1 MTAMTPTG
9 ENTKNGSLFKR
20 PKPDFSSRLGRGDRS
35 PLGVWFWELDRVLL
49 SLILVLMA
57 IGLLSVAAASPA
69 TARRLSTAT
78 VELSP
83 LLFFYKQLAW
93 VALALPVM
101 FVISMYPRERSGELA
116 TNSPPTYLIRTMSSA
131 TSEAPRSS
139 SPMAVSDFP
148 DPLFPTIRTPT
159 PRMSTMQP

>member
-101 FVISMYPRERSGELA
+101 FVISMYPREQARRLSIIGFVVFLTLLLA
-116 TNSPPTYLIRTMSSA
+116 
-131 TSEAPRSS
+131 
-139 SPMAVSDFP
+139 V
-148 DPLFPTIRTPT
+148 PLLGKEVNGAQRWIG
-159 PRMSTMQP
+159 